1 MVTVAASTHPFDRS
15 ISPEPFVFV
24 LILDSTFDC
33 ALLGFALDFA
43 LGFVALD
50 IALGFVSS
58 FTLGFACELIDFVLN
73 VPAFKIFVA
82 IVARVVELVV
92 VVAIAVIAVV
102 AVITVVTVATCVTVG
117 IFGKGIKVSAAVS
130 PRIRLA
136 NAAIIP
142 FDQVDS
148 ITPNV

>member
-1 MVTVAASTHPFDRS
+1 M
-15 ISPEPFVFV
+15 
-24 LILDSTFDC
+24 
-33 ALLGFALDFA
+33 G
-43 LGFVALD
+43 

-117 IFGKGIKVSAAVS
+117 IFGKGIKDHSIRSGRLDHPERMRSGRRV
-130 PRIRLA
+130 RITGTA
-136 NAAIIP
+136 G
-142 FDQVDS
+142 
-148 ITPNV
+148 

>member
-1 MVTVAASTHPFDRS
+1 MF
-15 ISPEPFVFV
+15 F

-33 ALLGFALDFA
+33 ALLGFALDCTLGFA
-43 LGFVALD
+43 LGFALG